1 MPIRTAQYDEFGP
14 RFAVIDGEIPSAS
27 DFKRLRKEGLCIHV
41 LSMPANEHTVDFLE
55 PVADVVQ
62 ELRVHDYACND
73 IRTVERM
80 PALRRL
86 GLRIDPRVRVDLTRA
101 EKLEAF
107 AGPWKYME
115 SVIECIGLT
124 ELRISNP
131 PSGQLDDVKS
141 SLVRLDIF
149 GATKLSEV
157 PRVAASTD
165 LQRLTIFRARSID
178 LAPAVHYAKL
188 QRLELDSCKR
198 VLSGQVLLEMR
209 NLEEIVLEKCPQIDG
224 WESLE
229 GLHGPR
235 VKVIDKNPF
244 DSQFRTV
251 VAPGGNWTFPPGPG
265 YLPPSRRT

>member
-1 MPIRTAQYDEFGP
+1 MGIQTVQYDEFGP
-14 RFAVIDGEIPSAS
+14 RFAVIDGEMPSAS
-27 DFKRLRKEGLCIHV
+27 DYRRMRKEGLCIHV
-41 LSMPANEHTVDFLE
+41 VRMPPGEHTLDFLE
-55 PVADVVQ
+55 PVAEVIQ
-62 ELRVHDYACND
+62 ELRVNDYACKD
-73 IRTVERM
+73 IRRVERM

-86 GLRIDPRVRVDLTRA
+86 GLGIDPRVPVDLTKA

-115 SVIECIGLT
+115 SVVECTRLT

-131 PSGQLDDVKS
+131 PPGQLDGARS

-149 GATKLSEV
+149 SAAKLSEV
-157 PRVAASTD
+157 PRIAASTD
-165 LQRLTIFRARSID
+165 LRRLTIFRARSID

-244 DSQFRTV
+244 DAQFRQAVTS
-251 VAPGGNWTFPPGPG
+251 GGNWTFPPGPG
-265 YLPPSRRT
+265 YLPPSGRR